1 MSLDLTKTAL
11 QLDEMA
17 LDLKARQGE
26 RELRLEKALEV
37 IDSLDAGD
45 SERDRQRSRSTIAW
59 TVPSVLDK
67 PGSRHATTALPED
80 FCVVATDGS
89 HIDVDRHMPARCYLI
104 NIGVS
109 ALTYGSRPDAR
120 LSNRP
125 RLYARDD
132 ELTMRDGSVAFRE
145 QAVQGAI
152 LGAKRTVEEIRALT
166 EAVRE
171 LPAHTPTLA
180 LMDGSLVMLDLARH
194 GYQDFVLRQLIEEGF
209 VDALDELR
217 LMARERPLALASY
230 ISLPRAAEVMGAIR
244 LGACTYDTADC
255 GRYCGLTAVGQRPC
269 DGSAQGLLDRDVF
282 GDMLDP
288 GERSGLFGSSS
299 PLVASYY
306 GDEQRVCFFYVHA
319 GEEIGRVEVPSWVA
333 ENETLLDLAHS
344 LIVDQCRRGPG
355 YPVAL
360 MEAHEQAVVTGAD
373 RQSFAQLVESVLYD
387 QRVPVYSSEKN
398 RSKRIRWV

>member
-1 MSLDLTKTAL
+1 MSLDLTRTAL
-11 QLDEMA
+11 QLDQMA
-17 LDLKARQGE
+17 LDLKVRHGE
-26 RELRLEKALEV
+26 RNLRLERAVEV
-37 IDSLDAGD
+37 IGSLDAAD
-45 SERDRQRSRSTIAW
+45 AERDRQRSLSTIAW
-59 TVPSVLDK
+59 PVPSVLDG
-67 PGSRHATTALPED
+67 PGSSHAPPALPED

-109 ALTYGSRPDAR
+109 VLTYGSRPDAR
-120 LSNRP
+120 LSNQP
-125 RLYARDD
+125 RLYARDE
-132 ELTMRDGSVAFRE
+132 ELVMRDGSLALRE

-152 LGAKRTVEEIRALT
+152 LGAKRTVEEIRVLT
-166 EAVRE
+166 QAVRE

-209 VDALDELR
+209 VDALEELR
-217 LMARERPLALASY
+217 RMSSERPLALASY

-244 LGACTYDTADC
+244 LGACPYDSADC
-255 GRYCGLTAVGQRPC
+255 NRYCGATAVGQRPC
-269 DGSAQGLLDRDVF
+269 DDSAQGLLDRDVF
-282 GDMLDP
+282 DDLLEP
-288 GERSGLFGSSS
+288 GQRSGLFGSAS
-299 PLVASYY
+299 PLVERYY

-333 ENETLLDLAHS
+333 ENGTLLGLAHS

-373 RQSFAQLVESVLYD
+373 RDSFVQLVEGVLYD
-387 QRVPVYSSEKN
+387 QRVPVYSSEKS

>member
-11 QLDEMA
+11 QIDEMA
-17 LDLKARQGE
+17 LDLKARQSE
-26 RELRLEKALEV
+26 RDLRLEKALEV
-37 IDSLDAGD
+37 IGSLDAGAV
-45 SERDRQRSRSTIAW
+45 ERDRQRSRTTIAW
-59 TVPSVLDK
+59 AVPSFLDE
-67 PGSRHATTALPED
+67 PGSRYAAPTLPQD

-104 NIGVS
+104 NIGLSV
-109 ALTYGSRPDAR
+109 LTYGSRPDAR
-120 LSNRP
+120 LSNQP
-125 RLYARDD
+125 RLYARDE
-132 ELTMRDGSVAFRE
+132 ELVIRDGSLAFRQ

-152 LGAKRTVEEIRALT
+152 LGAKRTVEEIRGLAQ
-166 EAVRE
+166 AVRE
-171 LPAHTPTLA
+171 LPPHTPTLA

-194 GYQDFVLRQLIEEGF
+194 GYQDFVLRQLIEDGF
-209 VDALDELR
+209 VDAMEELR
-217 LMARERPLALASY
+217 RMASERTLALASY
-230 ISLPRAAEVMGAIR
+230 ISLPGAAEVMAAIR

-255 GRYCGLTAVGQRPC
+255 NRNCGATATGQRPC

-282 GDMLDP
+282 GEMLEP
-288 GERSGLFGSSS
+288 TERSGLFGATS

-306 GDEQRVCFFYVHA
+306 GDEQRVCFFYVHT
-319 GEEIGRVEVPSWVA
+319 GEEIGRVEVPSWVG
-333 ENETLLDLAHS
+333 ENETLLGLVHS

-373 RQSFAQLVESVLYD
+373 RQSFAQLVESVLYN
-387 QRVPVYSSEKN
+387 QSVPVYSSEKN